1 MGWQDKVKDLPEA
14 PGVYLM
20 RDASGEVIYVGK
32 ASSLRQRVRSYIHDP
47 AGQPPKVRALV
58 QHVADL
64 EYIVTDTPVEA
75 LVLECNLIKSYRP
88 RYNVNL
94 KDDKAYPYLEVTLN
108 EEFPRLVV
116 TRRRQEDGARYFGP
130 YTNAGA
136 LRQTLRLVRRVFP
149 LRTCKA
155 QRWPAGQRPCL
166 DAHLGLC
173 LAPCASRV
181 DPAAYRRVAEDLVAF
196 LEGRGEALLKNLRR
210 RMEEAARETR
220 FEEAARLRDRWQ
232 ALEEVLA
239 HRRVAFGGEG
249 DRDVVGLAVAGGE
262 AAVQVFTLR
271 GGAVTGRENFFLEA
285 GESEPGEI
293 LRSFLQQ
300 YYSRRDEVPAEI
312 LLPQEPEDRELL
324 EQWLALRRGR
334 KVKVLVPKRGIK
346 KEQVAR
352 AEANATAA
360 LELRQKGEERRRF
373 RVEAVQQALKLPV
386 LPRRIE
392 GYDISHLGGTAAVG
406 SLVVFVDGRP
416 HKAGYRRFRVKEA
429 GRADDYA
436 ALREVLRRRLE
447 RLAAGDPGFAS
458 PPDLILVDGGRGQV
472 EAAREV
478 LVEAGWPELPVYGLA
493 KAEELLYFPGGGPL
507 DLGQDSPALQLLQ
520 EVRDEAHRFAQSYHH
535 RLRQRETRRSL
546 LEEIPGVGPARR
558 RALLAAFGSVEGLRR
573 ASVEEIAAVKGM
585 NRALAARIK
594 AYLEAEAGGA
604 GNGG

>member
-32 ASSLRQRVRSYIHDP
+32 ASSLRQRVRSYVHDP

-94 KDDKAYPYLEVTLN
+94 KDDKAYPYLKITLR
-108 EEFPRLVV
+108 EEFPRLAV
-116 TRRRQEDGARYFGP
+116 TRRRQEDGSRYFGP

-136 LRQTLRLVRRVFP
+136 LRQTLRVMRRVFP
-149 LRTCKA
+149 LRTCKT

-173 LAPCASRV
+173 LAPCAGRV
-181 DPAAYRRVAEDLVAF
+181 DSAAYRRVAADLVAF
-196 LEGRGEALLKNLRR
+196 LEGRGEILLRDLRR
-210 RMEEAARETR
+210 RMEEAARELR

-262 AAVQVFTLR
+262 ASVQVFTLR

-285 GESEPGEI
+285 GESEAGEI
-293 LRSFLQQ
+293 LRSFLQH
-300 YYSRRDEVPAEI
+300 YYSRREEVPAEI
-312 LLPQEPEDRELL
+312 LLPGEPEDRLLL
-324 EQWLALRRGR
+324 EQWLTSRRGR
-334 KVKVLVPKRGIK
+334 RVRLLVPRRGTKR
-346 KEQVAR
+346 EQVAR
-352 AEANATAA
+352 AEANAAAA
-360 LELRQKGEERRRF
+360 LDLRQKGEERRLS
-373 RVEAVQQALKLPV
+373 RVAAVGQALGLAA
-386 LPRRIE
+386 LARRIE

-406 SLVVFVDGRP
+406 SMVVFVDGRP
-416 HKAGYRRFRVKEA
+416 EKASYRRFRVREA
-429 GRADDYA
+429 ERGDDYG

-447 RLAAGDPGFAS
+447 RLAAGDPGFAA

-478 LVEAGWPELPVYGLA
+478 LEEAGWPELPVYGLA
-493 KAEELLYFPGGGPL
+493 KAEEVLYYPGGGPL
-507 DLGQDSPALQLLQ
+507 ELGRDSPALQLLQ

-535 RLRQRETRRSL
+535 RLRQRETRRSVL
-546 LEEIPGVGPARR
+546 GEVPGVGPKRR
-558 RALLAAFGSVEGLRR
+558 RALLEAFGSVEGLRR

-585 NRALAARIK
+585 SRALAARVK
-594 AYLEAEAGGA
+594 AHLEAEPGEDSGS
-604 GNGG
+604 